1 MASAANPRI
10 GRLLLWLSVGVASV
24 LAFEL
29 PRAWIAYSDRQAHRG
44 NFLNF
49 HPLFAVLYIPLAF
62 GLIWPLFI
70 GLAALAKQRL
80 EGSVAWPAKTA
91 IIMFTLS
98 VGCAAPLAVLEYR
111 SLTRGVEAVN
121 AENLRLAKVRNLLEM
136 EKQKAL
142 AELAAHGVASLSEP
156 LTGPQ
161 MEAVNSYLDAHSQD
175 PTELQKATRHYR
187 TNMQVMLHLAQSR
200 YCPGPVLE
208 IVYNNV
214 VEVQKAESPSRA
226 VNPTEVLYYLAW
238 NPRLPVAVLIQ
249 MLDNP
254 DSNTRAAAAANPR
267 LPEKVKASYLR
278 RAQYQKANPL
288 P

>member
-1 MASAANPRI
+1 MASAAKPRI

-29 PRAWIAYSDRQAHRG
+29 PRAWIAYSDRQTHRG

-49 HPLFAVLYIPLAF
+49 HPLLAVLYVPLAF
-62 GLIWPLFI
+62 GLIWPLLI
-70 GLAALAKQRL
+70 GIAALAKQRL
-80 EGSVAWPAKTA
+80 EGSVGWLAKTA
-91 IIMFTLS
+91 IIMFAFS
-98 VGCAAPLAVLEYR
+98 VCCSAPLVVFEYR
-111 SLTRGVEAVN
+111 SLTRGLEAVN
-121 AENLRLAKVRNLLEM
+121 AENLRLAKIRNQLEM

-142 AELAAHGVASLSEP
+142 AELRADGAASLNEP

-161 MEAVNSYLDAHSQD
+161 VEAVNSYLDAHSQD
-175 PTELQKATRHYR
+175 PDELQKAARHYR
-187 TNMQVMLHLAQSR
+187 TNVQVMEHLAQSR

-208 IVYNNV
+208 IVFDNI
-214 VEVQKAESPSRA
+214 VEVQKASPPSLP
-226 VNPTEVLYYLAW
+226 VNPSEVLYYLAW

-254 DSNTRAAAAANPR
+254 DSSVRAAAAANPR
-267 LPEKVKASYLR
+267 LPENIKASYLG
-278 RAQYQKANPL
+278 RAQYQKAKSP